1 MKSSEITRKRLVKHC
16 QDYPSLEIQDVFK
29 YLYQS
34 SFGCEHLVSSLPF
47 AIDYIRAESQAC
59 VKNHDKLID
68 ALDGEYS
75 RVHLSYLNHGLS
87 AETLGKLFVTSVKKE
102 DNGRSEL
109 ENKLEI
115 AKALVRESK
124 IPFSPLEFEKG
135 VNDWKTIGYPAI
147 HHSDVF
153 RTEYSPAYRV
163 ISNKYVPFLP
173 LLAKI
178 DTLIKEKN
186 VVIAIDGGSA
196 SGKTTLGEMLK
207 TLYGCTVF
215 HMDDFFLRPEQ
226 RTKQRYEEVGGNVDR
241 ERFLEEVLIPLSK
254 SETVNYR
261 KFDCS
266 TMTVDEGMN
275 IVPERLTVIEGAY
288 SMHRELSDYY
298 DLSVFLDV
306 DPKLQKKRIAKRN
319 SPELAERFFN
329 DWIPLEKI
337 YFSQM
342 QVASR
347 CDICISVSEEIV

>member
-1 MKSSEITRKRLVKHC
+1 MKSSEITRKRLIKHC

-47 AIDYIRAESQAC
+47 AIDYIISESQAC

-75 RVHLSYLNHGLS
+75 RVHLSYLNQGLS
-87 AETLGKLFVTSVKKE
+87 AETLGKLFVTSAKKE

-115 AKALVRESK
+115 AKALIRESQ

-186 VVIAIDGGSA
+186 VVIAIDGGSDHA
-196 SGKTTLGEMLK
+196 AAGSSLVFLLLQLLLHAQHVLLHLLGLLDHIHVHTAAHTGHTAGAITFCHVK
-207 TLYGCTVF
+207 NL
-215 HMDDFFLRPEQ
+215 L
-226 RTKQRYEEVGGNVDR
+226 
-241 ERFLEEVLIPLSK
+241 
-254 SETVNYR
+254 YR
-261 KFDCS
+261 KF
-266 TMTVDEGMN
+266 
-275 IVPERLTVIEGAY
+275 Y
-288 SMHRELSDYY
+288 
-298 DLSVFLDV
+298 
-306 DPKLQKKRIAKRN
+306 
-319 SPELAERFFN
+319 
-329 DWIPLEKI
+329 
-337 YFSQM
+337 
-342 QVASR
+342 
-347 CDICISVSEEIV
+347 